1 MQKIISTVFYL
12 SLLMLPLSLRAE
24 TDVLDTAIEVISISI
39 SVDDSLNGYVI
50 VKRCPTCADIRLNI
64 DRTTQVRSRGKNI
77 SLHKLNHLKTNYALV
92 VYDPKTNHVKK
103 IVW

>member
-1 MQKIISTVFYL
+1 MKKIISTVFYL

-39 SVDDSLNGYVI
+39 SVDDSLNGYAI
-50 VKRCPTCADIRLNI
+50 VKRCPTCADLQLSI
-64 DRTTQVRSRGKNI
+64 DRTTQVSSRGKNI